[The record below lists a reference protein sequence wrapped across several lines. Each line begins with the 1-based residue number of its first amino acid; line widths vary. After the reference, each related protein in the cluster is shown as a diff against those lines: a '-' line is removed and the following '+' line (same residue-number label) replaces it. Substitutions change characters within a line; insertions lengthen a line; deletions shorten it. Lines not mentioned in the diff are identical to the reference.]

1 MKKIKAKTIYTY
13 EVKPTNFFTLPAQ
26 KQTIVLSHFYYLLSS
41 IQEPLRIT
49 IVKEPLSVDMGNEVR
64 HLQILRTFMSN
75 TEPLDGIL
83 ESQGFDYFVATS
95 PPKFEVKKE
104 YWKHVLLQDDRVA
117 KCFTLYS
124 PSSSLSPAWIYS
136 LLFACDQII
145 LEFAPIEQDRAV
157 SKLRKKIHL
166 MRSTQSTNSK
176 IINQI
181 QMGLQTVSELE
192 KNNTKLFMVTAN
204 AIIQADDIKSL
215 KEASKKFVKITRI
228 SLSHFDNTPANQAKM
243 LEGWGK
249 KLYVELGSCDVF
261 YPFVSSD
268 MLEVP
273 NGITIGI
280 NYNTGAPIIF
290 NYSMRANYNILILAS
305 SGAGKSVTAKLILK
319 RLMEKY
325 PTALT
330 FIVDPEGEYEKI
342 ASYLKIEPI
351 RITGGE
357 ELGFDPFK
365 MFDKSSD
372 AVNVLCEIAQAPP
385 LVVNSFLAKCDGV
398 KSLDEFY
405 AKLTDEEK
413 KYLVNLVTGPMAT
426 LFRGEPKVTDQT
438 IISLKGTY
446 AEDYVA
452 KVSFLALAKL
462 WKKIGSAPVETPKIL
477 LIDEGHLIFRFA
489 SAAKFVDLL
498 ARMGRKKNVIFM
510 FISQRVEDVTK
521 TEAGRA
527 FFDNSETKIILRN
540 NEIASDELARSLQL
554 SPQEKDMVLS
564 FNPGEALILTRDYR
578 LRAYITPS
586 KEELEMFGTSPQNQ
600 NAA

>member
-26 KQTIVLSHFYYLLSS
+26 KQAIVLSHFYYLLSS

-49 IVKEPLSVDMGNEVR
+49 ITKEPLSVDMGNEVR
-64 HLQILRTFMSN
+64 HLQILRTFMSS

-83 ESQGFDYFVATS
+83 ESQGFDYFFVPS
-95 PPKFEVKKE
+95 PPRPEVKKE
-104 YWKHVLLQDDRVA
+104 YWKHVLLQDDRLA
-117 KCFTLYS
+117 KCYTLYS
-124 PSSSLSPAWIYS
+124 PSSSLSPAWVYS
-136 LLFACDQII
+136 LLSACNQII
-145 LEFAPIEQDRAV
+145 LEFTPIEQDRAV

-176 IINQI
+176 IVNQI
-181 QMGLQTVSELE
+181 QIGLQTVSELE

-204 AIIQADDIKSL
+204 AIIYANNIKSL
-215 KEASKKFVKITRI
+215 KNAAKKFVKITRI

-280 NYNTGAPIIF
+280 NYNTGAPIIY

-342 ASYLKIEPI
+342 AKYLKIEPI

-365 MFDKSSD
+365 MFDKPSD

-398 KSLDEFY
+398 RNLDEFY
-405 AKLTDEEK
+405 GKLSDEEK

-426 LFRGEPKVTDQT
+426 LFRGEPRVSDQT

-462 WKKIGSAPVETPKIL
+462 WKKIGSVPVDTPKIL

-540 NEIASDELARSLQL
+540 NEIASDELVRSLQL

-586 KEELEMFGTSPQNQ
+586 KEELEMFGTSPQNY